1 MIHAVVFIL
10 GNITGVMLMSL
21 LAINKEE
28 DKLKA
33 PTIKQVTPIIKASPQ
48 AKPYNLT
55 KDADL
60 AKLVNLLLD
69 RAFVSSE
76 KGETHYKSEHH
87 RKRAALLIGN
97 MLKQKYYIAFE
108 NKILFSYDGL
118 SYELYTIEEVKEMLT
133 YERKKLLTKGEI

>member
-1 MIHAVVFIL
+1 MIHAVLFIL

-28 DKLKA
+28 DKLKT

-69 RAFVSSE
+69 RAFVSNE
-76 KGETHYKSEHH
+76 KREIHYKSEHH

-118 SYELYTIEEVKEMLT
+118 YYELYTIEEVKEILS
-133 YERKKLLTKGEI
+133 YERKKLLTKGVI

>member
-1 MIHAVVFIL
+1 MLYAVTFIL
-10 GNITGVMLMSL
+10 GSVTGVILMCI
-21 LAINKEE
+21 LAINREE
-28 DKLKA
+28 DKLKV

-69 RAFVSSE
+69 HAFVSNE
-76 KGETHYKSEHH
+76 KGVTHYNSEHH

-97 MLKQKYYIAFE
+97 ILKQKYYIAFE
-108 NKILFSYDGL
+108 NKILFSYDGI
-118 SYELYTIEEVKEMLT
+118 SYELYTIEDVKEILT
-133 YERKKLLTKGEI
+133 YERKKLLSKGVI